1 MSFLRKSSAP
11 DPLAKVHSVSF
22 ATRHEF
28 SSERGEFYI
37 DLAQSMQA
45 MRGVPITQFLENY
58 ATRHQKRAIG
68 KMAQYWLT
76 RFSDTGTFTESIRG
90 TVPKEDLTLLAVS
103 EKAGDLASGLQSLGE
118 NVMAMGKTKQEMIMT
133 MAAGMILIVLLHA
146 FLAIQ
151 AFMVMPQL
159 EKAMTANA
167 GAASLGLLPRILF
180 GASTLIRTWWP
191 LEAVIVVAVVAWIF
205 WSLPR
210 YTGRGRA
217 WLDDHVLPYQMYR
230 DFQGAAF
237 FVALGSVTKL
247 IGSQVIQVADALQR
261 IRENSVG
268 WLAWHIDRIMRNMEE
283 APTAKGE
290 LFNTGIVNERNYY
303 RVVDI
308 AEYAQLSTMLNDVGA
323 LIMKTAPVEMAKS
336 ASKSRFALML
346 GCVMLMFGVYGATLY
361 MINDFKNQAQIKAM
375 VR

>member
-1 MSFLRKSSAP
+1 MSFFRRSSGAG
-11 DPLAKVHSVSF
+11 PLARSTSVGFS
-22 ATRHEF
+22 TKHEF
-28 SSERGEFYI
+28 SGERGDFYV
-37 DLAQSMQA
+37 DLAQSMRA
-45 MRGVPITQFLENY
+45 MPGVPITQFLENY
-58 ATRHQKRAIG
+58 AKRYNKRAIG

-76 RFSDTGTFTESIRG
+76 RFSETGTFTESIRG
-90 TVPKEDLTLLAVS
+90 TVPNEDLTLLAVS

-118 NVMAMGKTKQEMIMT
+118 NIVAMAKTKQEMIMT
-133 MAAGMILIVLLHA
+133 MASGIVLIVLLHA

-151 AFMVMPQL
+151 AFLVMPQL

-167 GAASLGLLPRILF
+167 DASTIGLLPTVLF
-180 GASTLIRTWWP
+180 GAARVFRTWWP
-191 LEAVIVVAVVAWIF
+191 LEAVILVAIIAWIF

-217 WLDDHVLPYQMYR
+217 WLDNHVLPYQMYR

-247 IGSQVIQVADALQR
+247 IGAQIIQIADALQR
-261 IRENSVG
+261 IRQNSVR
-268 WLAWHIDRIMRNMEE
+268 WLAWHIDRIMENMENE
-283 APTAKGE
+283 PTAKGE
-290 LFNTGIVNERNYY
+290 LFNTGIVNERNFY

-323 LIMKTAPVEMAKS
+323 LIMRTAPVEMQKKAG
-336 ASKSRFALML
+336 KSRFALML
-346 GCVMLMFGVYGATLY
+346 TCIVLMFGIYGATLY
-361 MINDFKNQAQIKAM
+361 MINDFKSQAQMKSM